1 MKKSSLLSL
10 LTAITMSVSILSPSL
25 AFADEKQDIKDQI
38 QKNDTIKDTL
48 DSEKDVLVGEQDVLK
63 TELLDILT
71 DIEEVQGKLDSVAA
85 SIEKKNAEISEKE
98 SEIEATS
105 NEIGK
110 TEVAIG
116 VKVNEIAEKQKEF
129 DEKHEILGD
138 RVRESYKSN
147 IVTKSIGVLLK
158 ATSISDFFTKMKV
171 LQNVI
176 KSDNKVMAD
185 IEAIRVGLEDVKK
198 ELESDKV
205 KLEALKSKQEV
216 EKVALNDKKAEL
228 KVEESN
234 LQYAQDDL
242 NTLYNVRNDK
252 MDELNSKVAE
262 LDSKIGKVEAENS
275 ELDAK
280 LKELIAA
287 DEEKARLAMLAQ
299 AAANEPSRVSG
310 EESTNS
316 SSQSYSGGFI
326 RPTTGVVTSW
336 YGYRIDPVYGGTGF
350 HGGIDIANDYN
361 TPLYAAKSGVVVFAD
376 YNGSYGNVVYIEHP
390 DGYVTRYAHMNTILA
405 YVGQSV
411 SKGERI
417 GLMGSTGKSTGSHIH
432 FEIRIG
438 NRYDSYSVDPAP
450 YIGY

>member
-1 MKKSSLLSL
+1 MKKSSILSL

-25 AFADEKQDIKDQI
+25 AFADEKQDLKDQI
-38 QKNDTIKDTL
+38 QQNDTIKDTL
-48 DSEKDVLVGEQDVLK
+48 DGEKDVLVGEQDFLK
-63 TELLDILT
+63 TELLGIMT

-85 SIEKKNAEISEKE
+85 SIAQKNTEIAEKE

-110 TEVAIG
+110 TEEAIG
-116 VKVNEIAEKQKEF
+116 VKVSEIAQKQKEF

-147 IVTKSIGVLLK
+147 VVTKSIGVLLK

-242 NTLYNVRNDK
+242 NALYNVRNEK

-280 LKELIAA
+280 LKKLIAA
-287 DEEKARLAMLAQ
+287 DEEKARLAMQ
-299 AAANEPSRVSG
+299 AAAAKEPSRVSG
-310 EESTNS
+310 EESTKS
-316 SSQSYSGGFI
+316 TSQSYSGGFM

-350 HGGIDIANDYN
+350 HGGIDIADDYN

-390 DGYVTRYAHMNTILA
+390 DGYITRYAHMNQILA
-405 YVGQSV
+405 YVGQNV
-411 SKGERI
+411 SKGDRI
-417 GLMGSTGKSTGSHIH
+417 GLMGSTGKSTGSHVH
-432 FEIRIG
+432 FEIRVG
-438 NRYDSYSVDPAP
+438 NRYDSYSIDPAP